1 MGKSFLPVVV
11 VFIVINAFTF
21 ALMPFLKSSGFDISL
36 LLVGNLLLFLLTA
49 GGLFFQMRG
58 LGSSNPNAFMR
69 SIYASLI
76 LKIFVVLIAVLLYA
90 FMNREHINKQSLFT
104 CMGLYFVY
112 TAIEVKQ
119 LMKIA
124 RNKTDG

>member
-1 MGKSFLPVVV
+1 MRKNFLPVLV

-21 ALMPFLKSSGFDISL
+21 ALMSFLKSSGFDISL

-58 LGSSNPNAFMR
+58 LRSSNPSAFMR

-76 LKIFVVLIAVLLYA
+76 LKIFVVLIAVFLYA
-90 FMNREHINKQSLFT
+90 FINREHINKQSLFT

-112 TAIEVKQ
+112 TAVEVKQ